1 MTAQKQENE
10 IKGEKGL
17 DNPIFEV
24 SQFVVKAR
32 KIDSQLASAQAELGY
47 DLVALNNKSTEL
59 YTLAYELALS
69 GETGIVIDQILDVV
83 DELNRVKR
91 NMLMEVVR
99 IELTRR
105 ANKLNENDSEMGEKH
120 E

>member
-1 MTAQKQENE
+1 MTTQKQENE

-17 DNPIFEV
+17 GNPFFEV
-24 SQFVVKAR
+24 SQVLEKAR
-32 KIDSQLASAQAELGY
+32 KIDGQLASAQAELGQ
-47 DLVALNNKSTEL
+47 DLIALSNKSTEL
-59 YTLAYELALS
+59 FTLAHELALS
-69 GETGIVIDQILDVV
+69 GETGIMIDEILDVV

-105 ANKLNENDSEMGEKH
+105 ANKLNENDS
-120 E
+120 

>member
-1 MTAQKQENE
+1 MTNKQEV
-10 IKGEKGL
+10 EKESLQGL
-17 DNPIFEV
+17 GNPIFEV
-24 SQFVVKAR
+24 SQILEKAR
-32 KIDSQLASAQAELGY
+32 KIDSQLTSAQAELGY

-59 YTLAYELALS
+59 FTLAYELALS
-69 GETGIVIDQILDVV
+69 GETGIMIDAILDVV

-105 ANKLNENDSEMGEKH
+105 ANKLPKNDS
-120 E
+120 